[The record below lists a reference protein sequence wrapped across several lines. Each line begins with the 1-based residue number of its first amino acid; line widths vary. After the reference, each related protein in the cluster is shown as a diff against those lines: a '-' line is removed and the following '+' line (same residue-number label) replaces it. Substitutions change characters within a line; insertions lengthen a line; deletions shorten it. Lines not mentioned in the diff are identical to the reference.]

1 MQTLQ
6 KHYFHYSKSQWRT
19 WAKAWRNSFKQ
30 AKFPV
35 KSSATEANAHIQRHL
50 HQWIASR
57 FSDTSSIGVYLPN
70 SLEVDIAPL
79 VATLLQEGYSLFAP
93 CVAKNRT
100 LEWRQLYSLPHEHS
114 HAWQQN
120 QYGIWEPSI
129 QQPLLNTTL
138 ACVLIPALM
147 MDRSGIR
154 LGYGGGYYDVQLQ
167 RWQAQQGRCP
177 LSLGVV
183 YDECVIQ
190 SLPREAWDVS
200 LNGWVSEEGLT
211 ILNDLLKEKPSRA
224 SLRGRGQCR

>member
-50 HQWIASR
+50 LQFIASR
-57 FSDTSSIGVYLPN
+57 FSDTASIGVYLPN

-79 VATLLQEGYSLFAP
+79 IATLLQEGYPLFAP
-93 CVAKNRT
+93 CVAKERT
-100 LEWRQLYSLPHEHS
+100 LEWRRIHSLPHTVPHE
-114 HAWQQN
+114 WQQN
-120 QYGIWEPSI
+120 AYGIWEPSP
-129 QQPLLNTTL
+129 QQAFLDQALD
-138 ACVLIPALM
+138 CVLIPALM

-177 LSLGVV
+177 LLSLGVV

-211 ILNDLLKEKPSRA
+211 ILNDI
-224 SLRGRGQCR
+224 